1 VDPLAPK
8 RVEAIAH
15 AMSAP
20 EPSATA
26 EPALTPAEEQ
36 RYAELQLMALDFA
49 RNGETETLVSMLRS
63 GLAPNLADHK
73 GNTLLMLAAY
83 HGQHTTAQALLDFG
97 AEIDRPNDHGQ
108 TPLGGVAFKGDI
120 PLAEL
125 LLAHGAALE
134 ADNGM
139 GMTPLMFAAMFGR
152 HEMVELLRR
161 RGASLRRRTRF
172 GLSAAFLVRLARALH
187 RLRTLFRARSRA
199 SVQTT

>member
-1 VDPLAPK
+1 
-8 RVEAIAH
+8 
-15 AMSAP
+15 MSALAS
-20 EPSATA
+20 SANS

-49 RNGETETLVSMLRS
+49 RNGETDTLVSMLRS

-83 HGQHTTAQALLDFG
+83 HGQLATAQALLDYG
-97 AEIDRPNDHGQ
+97 AEVDRPNDHGQ
-108 TPLGGVAFKGDI
+108 TPLGGVAFKGDLA
-120 PLAEL
+120 LAEL
-125 LLAHGAALE
+125 LLAHGADIE

-152 HEMVELLRR
+152 HEMVELLRH

-172 GLSAAFLVRLARALH
+172 GLSAAALVRLANCFRRIAGFFH
-187 RLRTLFRARSRA
+187 RERHAGIPTA
-199 SVQTT
+199 